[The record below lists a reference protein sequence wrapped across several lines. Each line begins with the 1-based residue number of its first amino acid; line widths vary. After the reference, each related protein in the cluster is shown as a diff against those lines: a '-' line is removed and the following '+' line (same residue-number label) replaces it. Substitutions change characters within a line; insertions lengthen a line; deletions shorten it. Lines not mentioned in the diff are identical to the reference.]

1 MRSIYAVYLFAF
13 MVNHSVAGAQT
24 APSDTNITQI
34 PDLTVTAPGIPWGGG
49 PIADQSLRDLGGT
62 NLAEAIEHL
71 PGLAAVRRAP
81 SAAEPVIR
89 GLGWERVQTILGA
102 VPLYG
107 ACPGRMDP
115 PATYLTPLS
124 MSRISIFRSGGLAA
138 FGPGATGGAIYAD
151 PDFER
156 PADAKPG
163 VTPFLEAGYESAR
176 KGFHSEAGVFGGN
189 RALDY
194 KVGLEYRKFDDYTA
208 PDGTV
213 VPAGLQSSTANAS
226 LGWRPGPNNRL
237 WNAITYTREKDVDFP
252 SMPMDNIDTDFWV
265 YNAGWRSDY
274 DDHTVSRLD
283 ITGGVSFVDHYMDNS
298 QKPNRKM
305 MEAGTNA
312 TVPAAGPPTPTSIWI
327 PARR

>member
-1 MRSIYAVYLFAF
+1 M
-13 MVNHSVAGAQT
+13 AGAQT

-34 PDLTVTAPGIPWGGG
+34 PDLTVTAPGIPWGDG
-49 PIADQSLRDLGGT
+49 PIADETLRDLGGT

-124 MSRISIFRSGGLAA
+124 MSRVSIFRSGGLAA

-156 PADAKPG
+156 PAGRQTRGDPLPGGRLRIRPRRASIPKPG
-163 VTPFLEAGYESAR
+163 YSGATALSITRSAWGTENTTTTPPLTAR
-176 KGFHSEAGVFGGN
+176 SCPRV
-189 RALDY
+189 
-194 KVGLEYRKFDDYTA
+194 
-208 PDGTV
+208 
-213 VPAGLQSSTANAS
+213 
-226 LGWRPGPNNRL
+226 
-237 WNAITYTREKDVDFP
+237 
-252 SMPMDNIDTDFWV
+252 
-265 YNAGWRSDY
+265 
-274 DDHTVSRLD
+274 
-283 ITGGVSFVDHYMDNS
+283 
-298 QKPNRKM
+298 
-305 MEAGTNA
+305 
-312 TVPAAGPPTPTSIWI
+312 
-327 PARR
+327 